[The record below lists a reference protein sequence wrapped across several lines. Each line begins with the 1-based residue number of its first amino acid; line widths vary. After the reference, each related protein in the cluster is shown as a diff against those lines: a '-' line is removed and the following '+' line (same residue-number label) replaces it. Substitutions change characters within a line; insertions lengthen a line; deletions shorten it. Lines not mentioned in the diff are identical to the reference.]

1 MFKQKFIIHHY
12 FPVIFNANLSATS
25 YINST
30 VNLYDDLSG
39 GLFPVAKI
47 ARSFVINPDSTV
59 SMIAYSRSKANYYN
73 SGCSSFLPLCHNPLV
88 HA

>member
-1 MFKQKFIIHHY
+1 MIKQKFIIHHY
-12 FPVIFNANLSATS
+12 FSIFLANASATS
-25 YINST
+25 YINSV

-59 SMIAYSRSKANYYN
+59 SIIAYSRSNANYYN